1 MMLTLFRLLGLI
13 LSALGALQVVISF
26 VPAAYASLVPAPL
39 MLVEGFAQ
47 AVGLLGLGATIYL
60 LAEIA
65 AKRPARSY

>member
-13 LSALGALQVVISF
+13 LAALGALQVAISF
-26 VPAAYASLVPAPL
+26 VPAAYAGLVPAPL
-39 MLVEGFAQ
+39 LLVEGFAQ
-47 AVGLLGLGATIYL
+47 SVGLLGLGATLYL